1 MVGGRSREPR
11 PQYCRPGEPAIANHQ
26 THHEVNKELS
36 RRLGA
41 SGARNRSP
49 RRKRGIPAKMPV
61 HWTAS
66 PERET
71 NKTQPH
77 QPAPGTNEPEAP
89 APNQTSDSH
98 QQAQP
103 STTGEFREW
112 PDIPPTWELE
122 RDARGHLET
131 DPNYPSNS
139 VLGTIARQLLGWS
152 PSARGWLEPLC
163 GEKVTPSE
171 CSAPAPK
178 VVGLTLS
185 QLDMNAAA
193 SQKMY
198 RTVQERRLTSLHSF
212 RDANPFTLS

>member
-36 RRLGA
+36 LRLGA

-61 HWTAS
+61 LRTAS

-89 APNQTSDSH
+89 APSQKSDSH
-98 QQAQP
+98 QQAQ
-103 STTGEFREW
+103 R
-112 PDIPPTWELE
+112 
-122 RDARGHLET
+122 
-131 DPNYPSNS
+131 
-139 VLGTIARQLLGWS
+139 ARQESFESG
-152 PSARGWLEPLC
+152 P
-163 GEKVTPSE
+163 
-171 CSAPAPK
+171 
-178 VVGLTLS
+178 
-185 QLDMNAAA
+185 
-193 SQKMY
+193 
-198 RTVQERRLTSLHSF
+198 TSLPRGSWNVMPAATWKQSQTTQVTRF
-212 RDANPFTLS
+212 LGR

>member
-1 MVGGRSREPR
+1 
-11 PQYCRPGEPAIANHQ
+11 
-26 THHEVNKELS
+26 
-36 RRLGA
+36 
-41 SGARNRSP
+41 
-49 RRKRGIPAKMPV
+49 MPIL
-61 HWTAS
+61 WTAS
-66 PERET
+66 PERES

-77 QPAPGTNEPEAP
+77 EPAPGTNEPEAP

-103 STTGEFREW
+103 RTTGEFREW

-131 DPNYPSNS
+131 KPNYPSNS
-139 VLGTIARQLLGWS
+139 VLHGTIARQLLGWS

-163 GEKVTPSE
+163 GVLVTPSE

-193 SQKMY
+193 SQKN
-198 RTVQERRLTSLHSF
+198 VQDRAGAPT
-212 RDANPFTLS
+212 D

>member
-41 SGARNRSP
+41 SGAGNRSP
-49 RRKRGIPAKMPV
+49 RRKRGKPAKMPV

-77 QPAPGTNEPEAP
+77 QPAPGAQPPEAP
-89 APNQTSDSH
+89 APSQTSDSH
-98 QQAQP
+98 QQAQT

-112 PDIPPTWELE
+112 PDNPPMWELE

-131 DPNYPSNS
+131 EPNYPSNS
-139 VLGTIARQLLGWS
+139 VLGTDC
-152 PSARGWLEPLC
+152 PP
-163 GEKVTPSE
+163 
-171 CSAPAPK
+171 
-178 VVGLTLS
+178 VVGMVAQCQGLAGAFVWGIG
-185 QLDMNAAA
+185 D
-193 SQKMY
+193 
-198 RTVQERRLTSLHSF
+198 
-212 RDANPFTLS
+212 PFGMFCTGSKSVSDLRYHNMT

>member
-1 MVGGRSREPR
+1 MVGGRSRESR

-26 THHEVNKELS
+26 THHEVNKEMSL
-36 RRLGA
+36 RLGA

-66 PERET
+66 PERDP

-77 QPAPGTNEPEAP
+77 EPAPGTNEPEAP

-131 DPNYPSNS
+131 EPNYPSNS

-163 GEKVTPSE
+163 GV
-171 CSAPAPK
+171 
-178 VVGLTLS
+178 
-185 QLDMNAAA
+185 
-193 SQKMY
+193 
-198 RTVQERRLTSLHSF
+198 
-212 RDANPFTLS
+212 

>member
-11 PQYCRPGEPAIANHQ
+11 SQYCRPGEPAIANHLSR
-26 THHEVNKELS
+26 HEVNKELV

-41 SGARNRSP
+41 SCARNRCS
-49 RRKRGIPAKMPV
+49 RRKRGKPAKMPV
-61 HWTAS
+61 LWTAS

-77 QPAPGTNEPEAP
+77 QPAPGANEPEAP

-103 STTGEFREW
+103 STTGEFRQW

-131 DPNYPSNS
+131 EPNYPSNS
-139 VLGTIARQLLGWS
+139 VLGTIARQL
-152 PSARGWLEPLC
+152 
-163 GEKVTPSE
+163 
-171 CSAPAPK
+171 
-178 VVGLTLS
+178 
-185 QLDMNAAA
+185 
-193 SQKMY
+193 
-198 RTVQERRLTSLHSF
+198 
-212 RDANPFTLS
+212 

>member
-1 MVGGRSREPR
+1 MFWTSRRDCHGMVGGRSRESR

-26 THHEVNKELS
+26 THHEVNKEMSL
-36 RRLGA
+36 RLGA

-66 PERET
+66 PERDP

-77 QPAPGTNEPEAP
+77 EPAPGTNEPEAP

-131 DPNYPSNS
+131 DPNYTSNS

-163 GEKVTPSE
+163 GV
-171 CSAPAPK
+171 
-178 VVGLTLS
+178 
-185 QLDMNAAA
+185 
-193 SQKMY
+193 
-198 RTVQERRLTSLHSF
+198 
-212 RDANPFTLS
+212 